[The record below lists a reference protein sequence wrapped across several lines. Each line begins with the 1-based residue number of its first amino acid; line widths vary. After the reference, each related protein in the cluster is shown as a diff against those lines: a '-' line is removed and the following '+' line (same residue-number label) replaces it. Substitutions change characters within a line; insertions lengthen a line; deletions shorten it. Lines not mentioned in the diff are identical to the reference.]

1 MANRVVMLQSPG
13 RELSNLRDALG
24 SAAGT
29 PCVVEMV
36 HDCPALLSRLGQE
49 PPADLILVPFPEGD
63 GNESGVDVLR
73 QLRAR
78 DAEVAVVAVAER
90 GDVEAATKVVMA
102 GATDL
107 LVCGDRLHERVA
119 TLVDKIRRV
128 AALVR
133 QNRALNE
140 QNARLRETERD
151 RFRLVGDSPEMRE
164 VRQRIARVAAIPR
177 PVLIVGERGT
187 GKELVAR
194 AIHAASGR
202 ADRPFAAINCAAFP
216 ETLLESELFGHERGA
231 FTGADR
237 QVPGKFEQASN
248 GTLFLDEISHMPLA
262 FQQKILRVV
271 EYGSF
276 TRVGGTHDITVNVRM
291 LAATNADLSGA
302 MKAGSFLADL
312 YDRLAFE
319 VVRVPPLRERRGDVA
334 VLARYFLREF
344 LREVPA
350 LGEKGFAA
358 DAMALLERYPFP
370 GNVRELKTIVE
381 RAAYR
386 DTTQE
391 INIEDLALPASDA
404 AVEATFD
411 ERVEAFERRLLQES
425 LSAAKGNRAEA
436 ARRLGLAYH
445 QFRYYAQKLNIA
457 GSDKVNG

>member
-1 MANRVVMLQSPG
+1 MPDAKILLVEDDPAVRHGMAAFLRASGLDVDETETFRKALERFRDVGHDIVVADYSLPDGTSLDLLPEVKKISEETPFIILTAHGSIDLAVRAIKEGAEQFLTKPVESKALLLIIRRLLEQQRLRKRQELALREQPG
-13 RELSNLRDALG
+13 TLDPFLG
-24 SAAGT
+24 TSAA
-29 PCVVEMV
+29 
-36 HDCPALLSRLGQE
+36 
-49 PPADLILVPFPEGD
+49 I
-63 GNESGVDVLR
+63 R
-73 QLRAR
+73 QLEERAR
-78 DAEVAVVAVAER
+78 LMLEW
-90 GDVEAATKVVMA
+90 
-102 GATDL
+102 
-107 LVCGDRLHERVA
+107 
-119 TLVDKIRRV
+119 
-128 AALVR
+128 
-133 QNRALNE
+133 
-140 QNARLRETERD
+140 
-151 RFRLVGDSPEMRE
+151 DS
-164 VRQRIARVAAIPR
+164 
-177 PVLIVGERGT
+177 PVLILGET
-187 GKELVAR
+187 GSGKGVLAR
-194 AIHAASGR
+194 WVHANGPRREEA
-202 ADRPFAAINCAAFP
+202 FVNLNCAGLSR
-216 ETLLESELFGHERGA
+216 ELLESELFGHERGA

-237 QVPGKFEQASN
+237 LTRGRFEQAN
-248 GTLFLDEISHMPLA
+248 GGTLFLDEISHMPLA

-319 VVRVPPLRERRGDVA
+319 VVRVPPLRERQGDVA

-391 INIEDLALPASDA
+391 INIEDLALPASDST
-404 AVEATFD
+404 VEATFD

>member
-1 MANRVVMLQSPG
+1 MLSRILMLETQARCMAG
-13 RELSNLRDALG
+13 LRDALV
-24 SAAGT
+24 AAVDT
-29 PCVVEMV
+29 PDGLEVA
-36 HDCPALLSRLGQE
+36 HDCGTLMGSLREQPA
-49 PPADLILVPFPEGD
+49 PDLVVVPCPEGD
-63 GNESGVDVLR
+63 GVMSGLDVLR
-73 QLRAR
+73 TVRAH
-78 DAEVAVVAVAER
+78 DAEVPLVAVAEH
-90 GDVEAATKVVMA
+90 GDVGAAGDVVAA

-107 LVCGDRLHERVA
+107 LVCGDRLDQRVS
-119 TLVDKIRRV
+119 TVLDKIRRV
-128 AALVR
+128 GALVR
-133 QNRALNE
+133 QNRLLQE
-140 QNARLRETERD
+140 QNRRLRQVEDERYH
-151 RFRLVGDSPEMRE
+151 LVGDSPEMRD

-202 ADRPFAAINCAAFP
+202 GDRPFVALNCAAFP

-237 QVPGKFEQASN
+237 LVHGKFEQAN
-248 GTLFLDEISHMPLA
+248 GGTLFLDEISHMPLA

-276 TRVGGTHDITVNVRM
+276 TRVGGTREIRTSARV
-291 LAATNADLSGA
+291 LAATNADLAEA
-302 MKAGSFLADL
+302 MRTGSFLADL

-319 VVRVPPLRERRGDVA
+319 IVDVPPLRRRQGDIA
-334 VLARYFLREF
+334 VLARHFLRDF

-358 DAMALLERYPFP
+358 DAMALLERYSFP

-391 INIEDLALPASDA
+391 INVEDLALPASMGTA
-404 AVEATFD
+404 EGTFE
-411 ERVEAFERRLLQES
+411 ERVEAFERRLIQEA
-425 LSAAKGNRAEA
+425 LSAAKGNQAEA
-436 ARRLGLAYH
+436 ARRLRLAYH
-445 QFRYYAQKLNIA
+445 QFRYYSQKLLRPGPG
-457 GSDKVNG
+457 GSNG